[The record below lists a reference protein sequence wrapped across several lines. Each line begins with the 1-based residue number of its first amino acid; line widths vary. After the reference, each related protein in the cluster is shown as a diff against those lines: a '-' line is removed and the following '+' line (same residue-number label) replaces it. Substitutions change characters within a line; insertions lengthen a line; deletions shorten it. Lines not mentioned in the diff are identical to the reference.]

1 MSDWSP
7 LGFENDADFHGL
19 VDGVPPWLEQS
30 FWDWMR
36 NRFTNRVSA
45 NGIYGANTRYVSLFN
60 VTELRRIERRL
71 KIAVPYTGTDLD
83 QGVAWVKGVAGHE
96 PGRDLRIA
104 DYFLSEGAPT
114 ADLETMLS
122 EAGSLWT
129 VGERLGKPG
138 LVQRL
143 PEGVRVAGESVM
155 ASSGHAGERLAKA
168 WTAAFGIEPDP
179 SKAYSLAIKA
189 IEDAMKPQISPNDAS
204 ATLGKMIGK
213 IRADGDWSLPF
224 AREDDRATS
233 ASVLLGQLQM
243 LWSGQA
249 DRHGGDPDPDLAIT
263 QAAAEA
269 AVVFAVPVVQAFSS
283 GMARRTS

>member
-1 MSDWSP
+1 
-7 LGFENDADFHGL
+7 
-19 VDGVPPWLEQS
+19 
-30 FWDWMR
+30 MR